1 MNNAE
6 HNFMLLNEI
15 CADTL
20 KQIANRLFDI
30 HGSSAIKIAQIQIG
44 ELKSENYPAASN
56 AWLVLQTMIEDLANG
71 KDVNILQMH

>member
-30 HGSSAIKIAQIQIG
+30 HGSTAITIAQTQIR
-44 ELKSENYPAASN
+44 ELKSENYPAAAN
-56 AWLVLQTMIEDLANG
+56 AWLVLQSMIEDLVNG
-71 KDVNILQMH
+71 KDINILRMH